1 MIHIGMRKHTFKEW
15 VIATRPWSFPA
26 SAMPVI
32 VTCIYLY
39 GIYAEINWLN
49 GLWALVNIV
58 VFHAAG
64 NTWSDYLDY
73 RKGVDTPDSFGA
85 KTLTSGQF
93 TENEIRSLSLWL
105 LGIATVLGI
114 GLLWRTG
121 ALLWWI
127 GLGGI
132 LCTLLYPS
140 LKYRAF
146 GDVVIFIAYA
156 LLPTW
161 GTSYVVTGAVD
172 MQVLWL
178 AVPVGLITVA
188 ILHANNTRD
197 VETDRHAR
205 IKTLAMQTGNRVAK
219 YIYTAEVLLPFLW
232 IAAGVVTGYF
242 PVWSLLTFVVLPLSV
257 GNVKVMWASA
267 DGSTEVIAHLDEKTA
282 QLQLAFSFVLSV
294 TFLLTVWMV

>member
-1 MIHIGMRKHTFKEW
+1 MKKHTFKEW
-15 VIATRPWSFPA
+15 LIATRPWSFPA

-32 VTCIYLY
+32 VTCVYLY
-39 GIYAEINWLN
+39 GIYPEINWLN
-49 GLWALVNIV
+49 GLWALVNII

-73 RKGVDTPDSFGA
+73 RKGVDTPDSFGV

-93 TENEIRSLSLWL
+93 QANEIRALSLWL
-105 LGIATVLGI
+105 LGIATLMGI

-132 LCTLLYPS
+132 LCTLLYPY

-161 GTSYVVTGAVD
+161 GTSYVVAGVVD

-197 VETDRHAR
+197 IETDRHAHIR
-205 IKTLAMQTGNRVAK
+205 TFAMQTGNRVAK
-219 YIYTAEVLLPFLW
+219 YIYAAEVLLPFLW
-232 IAAGVVTGYF
+232 IPVGIAMGHF
-242 PVWSLLTFVVLPLSV
+242 PLWSLLTFIVLPLSV
-257 GNVKVMWASA
+257 GNVKTIWASA
-267 DGSTEVIAHLDEKTA
+267 DGNTDVIAHLDEKTA

-294 TFLLTVWMV
+294 TFLITVWFV